1 MGIRS
6 PRGDKGN
13 GKAAATKTDALRI
26 KVRGRDNVPLS
37 IPEWRDALFEAA
49 RRLAQYEPDY
59 RIKSADIYLRIVDE
73 NGTEVRIN
81 ATNEITLYPY
91 KAAADEHGV

>member
-6 PRGDKGN
+6 PRGDKG
-13 GKAAATKTDALRI
+13 KTAVTRTDALRI
-26 KVRGRDNVPLS
+26 KLRGRDNAPLS
-37 IPEWRDALFEAA
+37 ISEWRDALFEAA
-49 RRLAQYEPDY
+49 RELGQYEPDY

-81 ATNEITLYPY
+81 AKNEITIYPY
-91 KAAADEHGV
+91 KTAADEHGV

>member
-1 MGIRS
+1 MVTRA
-6 PRGDKGN
+6 PRGDKG
-13 GKAAATKTDALRI
+13 KTAATKTDALRI
-26 KVRGRDNVPLS
+26 KVRGRDNAPLS

-49 RRLAQYEPDY
+49 RQIAQYEPDY
-59 RIKSADIYLRIVDE
+59 RIKSADIYLRMVDE

-81 ATNEITLYPY
+81 AKNEITIYPY